1 MGKKVKKEVK
11 PSEFSFDA
19 YKKML
24 RDPRLPQYTHETVIA
39 DGRAAKAGDIQA
51 RNRLILGHLKYV
63 VDVASHFTGRGLPI
77 EDLVGI
83 GNEALI
89 EVIDEKYDPDY
100 ALDPN
105 AKEDPE
111 HPKNKKLKRN
121 PGQLTTYSK
130 FYIEGAIRKAL
141 EEWNPPRPLKKN
153 GEEPVTQREKMEECM
168 RIDLEANRN
177 KRKTVKLDASV
188 NGEIISLDIPVY
200 GDDSGSET
208 MESVIS
214 SNKPEDDPL
223 EKIVGKEASHLLR
236 LGIESDLTEEEKT
249 YIMEYFGFEGAPK
262 FEWEIAEKYGVDD
275 LTVAKVLNSAKLKL
289 IKNKEIWDLYGE
301 PGK

>member
-1 MGKKVKKEVK
+1 MGKKVNKDVK
-11 PSEFSFDA
+11 PSDFSFDA
-19 YKKML
+19 YLKML

-63 VDVASHFTGRGLPI
+63 IDVASHFTGKGLPI

-89 EVIDEKYDPDY
+89 DVIDKHYDPDY

-105 AKEDPE
+105 AEEDPE

-130 FYIEGAIRKAL
+130 FYIEKAIRTAI

-153 GEEPVTQREKMEECM
+153 GEEPVTQREKMEECKK
-168 RIDLEANRN
+168 IDLNANRN
-177 KRKTVKLDASV
+177 KRKTIKLDASV
-188 NGEIISLDIPVY
+188 NGEIVSLDIPVY
-200 GDDSGSET
+200 ADDSGSET
-208 MESVIS
+208 MESMTPS
-214 SNKPEDDPL
+214 KKLEDDPL
-223 EKIVGKEASHLLR
+223 ESIVGTEAADILR
-236 LGIESDLTEEEKT
+236 LGIESNLTEEEKT
-249 YIMEYFGFEGAPK
+249 YIKEYFGFEGKPK
-262 FEWEIAEKYGVDD
+262 FEWEIAEEFGVDD